1 MSSSETVSKERKSSN
16 RFKDNTMK
24 NIYIYIYIIS
34 MILSSLVVTSMLNY
48 PKSSTEYLSIPLY
61 FFVCLQAGNV
71 SRATNR
77 STCVQVLS

>member
-24 NIYIYIYIIS
+24 NIYTYIIS
-34 MILSSLVVTSMLNY
+34 MILSSLVVTSMLTY